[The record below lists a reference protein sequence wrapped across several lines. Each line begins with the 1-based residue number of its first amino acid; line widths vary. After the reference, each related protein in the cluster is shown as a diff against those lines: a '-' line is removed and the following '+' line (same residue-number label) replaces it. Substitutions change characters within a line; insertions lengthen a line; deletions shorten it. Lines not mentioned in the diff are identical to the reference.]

1 MQQKMGMLNLISIQA
16 RQHRYEQD
24 KDAAEDG
31 SAKLNIDTARQHRYE
46 LDNDAAEHES
56 AKLNIDTG
64 KTTSIMSK
72 TRQMKPGRTRH

>member
-1 MQQKMGMLNLISIQA
+1 MQQKMGLLNLISVQA

-31 SAKLNIDTARQHRYE
+31 SAKLNIDT
-46 LDNDAAEHES
+46 
-56 AKLNIDTG
+56 G

-72 TRQMKPGRTRH
+72 TRLMKPGRTRH